1 MQIKRGGK
9 KPLELSEQ
17 YMLEIVKWGSLTMAA
32 KHLGISQPALSLA
45 LTNLEKKL
53 GFTLIDRK
61 SKPICF
67 TEEGSIYAEYL
78 HKQKELTIQMQKE
91 ITDAGMMKRKVL
103 SVGGSAVYIESLVA
117 DAVPELLGRYPECQI
132 NMHIEPLGELI
143 QNAVNGEIEC
153 FVCTDEKSIP
163 DNFTLL
169 PIRQER
175 LYMCVPE
182 SFEVNQRLKKYRVQ
196 LGEEKPIKDYHV
208 FEAHGLIRL
217 PATFPL
223 QRKMDEFFAEKGMQM
238 RSSICVSQ
246 VSTGVALAEKGLG
259 MVVASEE
266 ALMGRNLDGRVC
278 LYSLPE
284 EISGRKIYIAY
295 DSGHYISKVCKMF
308 IYLMTKGQGNNE
320 KLKKD

>member
-1 MQIKRGGK
+1 
-9 KPLELSEQ
+9 
-17 YMLEIVKWGSLTMAA
+17 MLEIVKWGSLTMAA
-32 KHLGISQPALSLA
+32 RHLGISQPALSLA

-61 SKPICF
+61 SKPACF

-91 ITDAGMMKRKVL
+91 ISDAGMMKRKVL

-132 NMHIEPLGELI
+132 NMYIEPLEELI

-163 DNFTLL
+163 DHFTLL

-182 SFEVNQRLKKYRVQ
+182 SFEVNQRLKEYRVQ

-223 QRKMDEFFAEKGMQM
+223 QRKMDEFFAEKGMQI

>member
-1 MQIKRGGK
+1 
-9 KPLELSEQ
+9 
-17 YMLEIVKWGSLTMAA
+17 MLEIVKWGSLTMAA

-61 SKPICF
+61 SKPVCF

-78 HKQKELTIQMQKE
+78 HRQKELTIQMQKE
-91 ITDAGMMKRKVL
+91 ISDAGMMKRKVL

-132 NMHIEPLGELI
+132 NMYIEPLEELI

-153 FVCTDEKSIP
+153 FVCTDEKSIQ

-182 SFEVNQRLKKYRVQ
+182 SFEVNQRLKEYRVQ

-223 QRKMDEFFAEKGMQM
+223 QRKMDEFFAEKGMQI

>member
-1 MQIKRGGK
+1 M
-9 KPLELSEQ
+9 ELSEQ

-61 SKPICF
+61 SKPACF

-78 HKQKELTIQMQKE
+78 HRQKELTIQMQKE
-91 ITDAGMMKRKVL
+91 ISDAGMMKRKVL

-132 NMHIEPLGELI
+132 NMYIEPLEELI

-163 DNFTLL
+163 DHFTLL

-182 SFEVNQRLKKYRVQ
+182 SFEVNQRLKEYRVQ

-223 QRKMDEFFAEKGMQM
+223 QRKMDEFFAEKGMQI

>member
-1 MQIKRGGK
+1 M
-9 KPLELSEQ
+9 ELSEQ

-61 SKPICF
+61 SKAACF

-91 ITDAGMMKRKVL
+91 ISDAGMMKRKVL

-132 NMHIEPLGELI
+132 NMYIEPLEELI

-163 DNFTLL
+163 DHFTLL

-182 SFEVNQRLKKYRVQ
+182 SFEVNQRLKEYRVQ

-223 QRKMDEFFAEKGMQM
+223 QRKMDEFFAEKGMQI

>member
-1 MQIKRGGK
+1 M
-9 KPLELSEQ
+9 ELSEQ

-61 SKPICF
+61 SKPVCF

-78 HKQKELTIQMQKE
+78 RKRKELTIQMQKE
-91 ITDAGMMKRKVL
+91 ISDVGMLKRKVL

-117 DAVPELLGRYPECQI
+117 DVIPELLRCYPECQI
-132 NMHIEPLGELI
+132 DMHIEPLEELI
-143 QNAVNGEIEC
+143 QNAVNGDIEC
-153 FVCTDEKSIP
+153 FVCTDEKNIP

-175 LYMCVPE
+175 LYMCVPSDYE
-182 SFEVNQRLKKYRVQ
+182 INGQLQEYRVQ
-196 LGEEKPIKDYHV
+196 LGEEKPIRDYRV
-208 FEAHGLIRL
+208 FEQCGLIRL

-223 QRKMDEFFAEKGMQM
+223 QRKMDRFFAEKEMQM
-238 RSSICVSQ
+238 HSSICVSQ

-266 ALMGRNLDGRVC
+266 ALMGRHLDDRVC

-295 DSGHYISKVCKMF
+295 DSGHYISKVCRMF
-308 IYLMTKGQGNNE
+308 IQLMTKGQENNE
-320 KLKKD
+320 NIKEN

>member
-1 MQIKRGGK
+1 M
-9 KPLELSEQ
+9 ELSEQ

-61 SKPICF
+61 SKPACF

-91 ITDAGMMKRKVL
+91 ISDAGMMKRKVL

-132 NMHIEPLGELI
+132 NMYIEPLEELI

-163 DNFTLL
+163 DHFTLL

-182 SFEVNQRLKKYRVQ
+182 SFEVNQRLKEYRVQ

-223 QRKMDEFFAEKGMQM
+223 QRKMDEFFAEKGMQI

>member
-1 MQIKRGGK
+1 MQIKRGENTQ
-9 KPLELSEQ
+9 LELSEQ

-91 ITDAGMMKRKVL
+91 ISDAGMMKRKVL

-182 SFEVNQRLKKYRVQ
+182 SFEVNQRLKEYRVQ